1 MTKGESLM
9 DLNELLK
16 IGASLIE
23 SNSDDATTGLDIDK
37 IVAAMQKILMNRD
50 GNIDLASILTKLS
63 GNGLGEIVG
72 SWLGNGEN
80 KAIDPERIADLLGE
94 EKVQAF
100 AQELGVS
107 EESAR
112 LALADALPPVVD
124 RATSGES
131 SILDEMMG
139 GAGNPMEMLGKMFR

>member
-1 MTKGESLM
+1 M
-9 DLNELLK
+9 DLNELFK
-16 IGASLIE
+16 IGAVLIQ
-23 SNSDDATTGLDIDK
+23 SNSDDTTTGLDIDK
-37 IVAAMQKILMNRD
+37 ITNAMQKILINQD

-80 KAIDPERIADLLGE
+80 KAIEPDRVADLLGE

-100 AQELGVS
+100 ARELGVS
-107 EESAR
+107 EESAK

-124 RATSGES
+124 KATSGEG
-131 SILDEMMG
+131 SILDQMMSG
-139 GAGNPMEMLGKMFR
+139 SGNPMEMLGKMFR